1 MENEKFVPTIKIT
14 EEMKRDAFNRICDLC
29 YDAAS
34 EYAFDD
40 INLNKMYIDLSIIK
54 NCLHV

>member
-1 MENEKFVPTIKIT
+1 MENEKFAPTIKIT

-29 YDAAS
+29 YDA
-34 EYAFDD
+34 FDD
-40 INLNKMYIDLSIIK
+40 VNLNKMYVDLSIIK

>member
-29 YDAAS
+29 YDAA
-34 EYAFDD
+34 ACFGFND
-40 INLNKMYIDLSIIK
+40 INLNKMYVDLSIIK

>member
-29 YDAAS
+29 YDAADC
-34 EYAFDD
+34 FGFND
-40 INLNKMYIDLSIIK
+40 INLNKMYVDLSIIK

>member
-1 MENEKFVPTIKIT
+1 MENEKFAPTIKIT

-40 INLNKMYIDLSIIK
+40 VNLNKCM
-54 NCLHV
+54 